1 MSKGDFIYCER
12 GAYPKEFCDKH
23 IKFFEDNM
31 AIASPGTYTK
41 KEDKIDNLEIK
52 IDTRET
58 RELQQALLKGVI
70 N

>member
-1 MSKGDFIYCER
+1 
-12 GAYPKEFCDKH
+12 
-23 IKFFEDNM
+23 M

-58 RELQQALLKGVI
+58 RELQQALLKDQCFPLQHS
-70 N
+70 